1 MFEKKPE
8 ITTYT
13 VRFYAND
20 NLIDTQEVAKGNYA
34 SAPTD
39 VPQFDGYEFSGW
51 LLSGDTSTLI
61 NISAYKITKNT
72 DFVAAYS
79 EKPIIENPN
88 SEELM
93 DKLQRG
99 HDQLKAIRF
108 TNDLQKK
115 ARDLIVECM
124 AYVIEDAKNGT
135 LITKDYVN
143 TEYKSTVD
151 AVETICYDEMS
162 ARVASDFSNAITNN
176 VDPDVQDFLKE
187 YFLDGKDISM

>member
-1 MFEKKPE
+1 
-8 ITTYT
+8 
-13 VRFYAND
+13 
-20 NLIDTQEVAKGNYA
+20 
-34 SAPTD
+34 
-39 VPQFDGYEFSGW
+39 
-51 LLSGDTSTLI
+51 
-61 NISAYKITKNT
+61 
-72 DFVAAYS
+72 
-79 EKPIIENPN
+79 
-88 SEELM
+88 
-93 DKLQRG
+93 
-99 HDQLKAIRF
+99 
-108 TNDLQKK
+108 
-115 ARDLIVECM
+115 M